1 MGDWPRVLR
10 KPWSLPFE
18 AEPEEVA
25 VLRGIMRLHLR
36 LWGLHEI
43 ADAAQ
48 LCMSE
53 LVSNVITHVGTGTP
67 TTLAVAMNGTCLR
80 IEVHD
85 PDVHSVPTLTQPEFD
100 CETGRGMSLVAGV
113 ASRWGVELRPDRKVA
128 WCELE
133 TDAGRHDLRSRELTP
148 SGTSK
153 GAGSLG
159 MALVEQAAVDI
170 IAGVLQCLDAHGR
183 DPDELLDRAQA
194 HFEAEA
200 ARCGA
205 PEG

>member
-10 KPWSLPFE
+10 KPWSLPFD
-18 AEPEEVA
+18 ADPEEVA
-25 VLRGIMRLHLR
+25 VLRRIMRLHLR
-36 LWGLHEI
+36 LWGLHEM

-67 TTLAVAMNGTCLR
+67 TTLAVAMNGTYLR

-85 PDVHSVPTLTQPEFD
+85 PDVHSVPTLTQPELD

-133 TDAGRHDLRSRELTP
+133 TDAGRCDLPPEGLMP
-148 SGTSK
+148 CGNSK
-153 GAGSLG
+153 GAGPLG
-159 MALVEQAAVDI
+159 VVLVEQAAVDI
-170 IAGVLQCLDAHGR
+170 IAGVLRCLEVYGR

-194 HFEAEA
+194 RFEAEVA
-200 ARCGA
+200 TR
-205 PEG
+205 PS